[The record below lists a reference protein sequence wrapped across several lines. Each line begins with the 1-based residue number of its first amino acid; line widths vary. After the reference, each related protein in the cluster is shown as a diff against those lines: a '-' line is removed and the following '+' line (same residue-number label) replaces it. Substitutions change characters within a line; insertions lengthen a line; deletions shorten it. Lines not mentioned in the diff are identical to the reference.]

1 MAQPSAREMANQAP
15 AGVDRENQNI
25 IDPENLRLKED
36 RSRLANWK
44 RWGPYLSE
52 RQWGTVREDYSPDG
66 DCWSY
71 LPHDQARSRAY
82 RWGEDG
88 IAGVCDRQ
96 GRLCLGLALWNT
108 RDTILKERLYGLTG
122 PQGNH
127 GEDVKELYYYV
138 DSTPTHSYMRYLY
151 KYPQQQYPYS
161 DLEHTNSR
169 RTIHDPEYELEDT
182 GVLEAGY
189 WDVSVEYAKDSPN
202 NLLMEI
208 TVTNQGPKED
218 ILHVLPTLWYR
229 NTWVWGCSHEGCG
242 LKPKLEK
249 VSGVKEGSL
258 KLVNGWHETLGKY
271 TWAVEQSSKE
281 APPSLLFTENET
293 NSQKLFGVESHTP
306 YVKDAFHRYVV
317 DGEKSAVN
325 PRGRGTKVCAHYVVC
340 LAPGASISLRSR
352 LWQEDEA
359 PKATRE
365 AGDKGLYLLQEGEIF
380 GQGFA
385 TIMRRRKEE
394 ADAFYGQVLSPR
406 LGLEERRVARQA
418 LAGLL
423 WTKQFYHYIVKDW
436 LGGDRYQPTP
446 PESRLNGRNSEW
458 QHLYNRDVV
467 SMPDKWEYP
476 WYASWDLA
484 FHTVALAMVDSSFA
498 KDQLLLFLREWYMH
512 PNGQIPAYEFALDDV
527 NPPVHAWAIMNV
539 YRGSAPRGSRDAT
552 FLAKAFHKL
561 SLNFTWWV
569 NRKDPNGRNLFGGGF
584 LGLDNIGVFDRSR
597 PLPVAGQLEQADGTA
612 WMAFFCVV
620 MLDMAL
626 TLAEQDPVYED
637 MASKYFEHFILIVDA
652 INASGQGRGL
662 WNEED
667 GFYYDYIRKD
677 DGTSMPLK
685 VRSLVG
691 LAPLFAVLVLVREEM
706 RALPGFYKRARWLIK
721 NRPDLASRVTFLSEG
736 GSDRMLLAVPTKDQL
751 LRLLRYL
758 LDEKEFLSP
767 YGIRSLSKV
776 HKDSPFVLEVG
787 GQRHEVSYVPGESN
801 THLFGGNSNW
811 RGPIWFPM
819 NFLIIT
825 SLKRYHFFYGDGL
838 RVECP
843 VGSGNLLTLE
853 EVSTFLARRLVS
865 IFLPGP
871 DGARPCHGEVGQY
884 RDDPAWRDLLLFH
897 EYFDGETGRGC
908 GASHQTGWTALLANC
923 LNLTLGYSHA
933 GLGRYTSV
941 E

>member
-476 WYASWDLA
+476 W
-484 FHTVALAMVDSSFA
+484 
-498 KDQLLLFLREWYMH
+498 
-512 PNGQIPAYEFALDDV
+512 
-527 NPPVHAWAIMNV
+527 
-539 YRGSAPRGSRDAT
+539 
-552 FLAKAFHKL
+552 
-561 SLNFTWWV
+561 
-569 NRKDPNGRNLFGGGF
+569 
-584 LGLDNIGVFDRSR
+584 
-597 PLPVAGQLEQADGTA
+597 ADGTA